1 MKNLEIKKKI
11 GARIKQLRLELEV
24 TQEEFAKMIGVSGK
38 TIIANYES
46 GYSTPNDAVRDTIC
60 IVCNCSMDYLTCK
73 TDIKTPN
80 FSHEIGAG
88 NMDEEHQAK
97 ETEKHNARLQKEKY
111 DGEDERL
118 IAFRQGY
125 DELDDADKD
134 ILLATLD
141 ALVKAR
147 KGDK

>member
-73 TDIKTPN
+73 TDVKTPN
-80 FSHEIGAG
+80 FSHEIGTG
-88 NMDEEHQAK
+88 NENEKHQAK
-97 ETEKHNARLQKEKY
+97 EIEKQNERLQSKI
-111 DGEDERL
+111 DEPKDEWL
-118 IAFRQGY
+118 YAFNNGY
-125 DELDDADKD
+125 NDLEDADKEV
-134 ILLATLD
+134 LKATFD
-141 ALVKAR
+141 AYLKAR